1 MQQLKSR
8 KSGNKSMNTPM
19 NNSMA
24 YPGTQPTSPASRNN
38 QSTQKIFKPQTKFNI
53 GKELSLNAPKTMLGK
68 YSTSTK
74 TSARK
79 QSN

>member
-1 MQQLKSR
+1 MS
-8 KSGNKSMNTPM
+8 M
-19 NNSMA
+19 NNSVA
-24 YPGTQPTSPASRNN
+24 YPGTQPSSPASRNN
-38 QSTQKIFKPQTKFNI
+38 HAGQKSFKPQTKFNI
-53 GKELSLNAPKTMLGK
+53 GNQLSLNAPKSMLGK

>member
-1 MQQLKSR
+1 
-8 KSGNKSMNTPM
+8 MNASI
-19 NNSMA
+19 NNSMS

-38 QSTQKIFKPQTKFNI
+38 QSAQKTFKPQTKFNI
-53 GKELSLNAPKTMLGK
+53 GNQLSLNAPKTMLGK